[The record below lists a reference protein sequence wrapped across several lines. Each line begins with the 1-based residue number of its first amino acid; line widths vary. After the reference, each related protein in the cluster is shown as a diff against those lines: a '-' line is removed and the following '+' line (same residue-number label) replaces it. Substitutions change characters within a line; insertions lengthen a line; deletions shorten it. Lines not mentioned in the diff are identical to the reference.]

1 MYMIVYFLK
10 VEVKVGAYDFLS
22 RLSFPIEFDL
32 SFSYGM
38 SGCVYT
44 QAAWLISMI
53 DHGVHNHTPSES
65 WLSLRQDKK
74 GYSVYH
80 L

>member
-10 VEVKVGAYDFLS
+10 VEVKGRSIWSYL
-22 RLSFPIEFDL
+22 L
-32 SFSYGM
+32 SFSNGM

-53 DHGVHNHTPSES
+53 DHGVHNHTLSES

-74 GYSVYH
+74 GYSVYYVN
-80 L
+80 LLDLLDL